1 VYIHNKIDPGI
12 RIEFDTHGGT
22 SSFFVARGVSE
33 DERLKRDLRE
43 VDDIIWMW
51 VEDVK
56 ANLPKFVERS
66 RIAWGI
72 YERLTGA

>member
-1 VYIHNKIDPGI
+1 
-12 RIEFDTHGGT
+12 
-22 SSFFVARGVSE
+22 VARGVSE

-72 YERLTGA
+72 YEQLIGA

>member
-1 VYIHNKIDPGI
+1 
-12 RIEFDTHGGT
+12 
-22 SSFFVARGVSE
+22 VARGVSE

-56 ANLPKFVERS
+56 ANLLKFVERS

-72 YERLTGA
+72 YEQIIGA